1 MIAGAS
7 MVENEQI
14 TENGK
19 KYVWVIDDNG
29 YDSQLIPLKY
39 DDVFK
44 GTPLSGKYVTKKI
57 TDIKQA
63 DTIDETKQ
71 EKHWKI
77 YVDTN
82 LWDGKGGNYSHSQ
95 LQRLVML
102 AILEYDARYD
112 RKIKSS
118 SPEKK
123 K

>member
-63 DTIDETKQ
+63 DTRKLPLENEKADFIFIDSP
-71 EKHWKI
+71 
-77 YVDTN
+77 
-82 LWDGKGGNYSHSQ
+82 YS
-95 LQRLVML
+95 
-102 AILEYDARYD
+102 DN
-112 RKIKSS
+112 IK
-118 SPEKK
+118 
-123 K
+123 